1 MTPSP
6 DIQPSRRRMPP
17 PDAAND
23 WLGLAEASA
32 FLGIAGAT
40 LRRWA
45 DDGRV
50 PVFTT
55 PGGHRRFSRR
65 SLQHLL
71 PTGRSERPTLARL
84 GASPERVV
92 RAYRPRARDRSAPT
106 APWLERLSD
115 ADRLDFRE
123 RGRLLVG
130 LLLEHLDAA
139 DPAVARLKLQESS
152 RLAAEH
158 GRQVAALGASMTEAV
173 QGFLQFRT
181 PFLTELASTARRRSL
196 DTGQAT
202 ELLVA
207 AESAM
212 DQLLLADDDGA
223 LVGLGAAARRPRR
236 PRLDSDRHP
245 CGGRLRPGHSRLG
258 ADGPPRADP
267 GRT

>member
-1 MTPSP
+1 MTAT
-6 DIQPSRRRMPP
+6 PP
-17 PDAAND
+17 APRSGRTASSANAD
-23 WLGLAEASA
+23 WLGLAEASR

-65 SLQHLL
+65 ALQQFL
-71 PTGRSERPTLARL
+71 PAPRHERPSLARL

-92 RAYRPRARDRSAPT
+92 RAYHPRGRSRPAPT
-106 APWLERLSD
+106 TPWLERLSE
-115 ADRLDFRE
+115 ADRIDFRE
-123 RGRLLVG
+123 RGRGLVG
-130 LLLEHLDAA
+130 ILLDHLDAP
-139 DPAVARLKLQESS
+139 DTGVAAPRLQEGC

-158 GRQVAALGASMTEAV
+158 GRRVAALGGSMTEAV

-181 PFLTELASTARRRSL
+181 PFLTELAATARRRSL
-196 DTGQAT
+196 DTAQAT

-212 DQLLLADDDGA
+212 DQLLLATMTGHSLA
-223 LVGLGAAARRPRR
+223 SARPRAHR
-236 PRLDSDRHP
+236 SAASVPSP
-245 CGGRLRPGHSRLG
+245 VIVSSSQE
-258 ADGPPRADP
+258 PPRPVPRNPA
-267 GRT
+267 